1 MTTST
6 SPRCRPHLEVDEVE
20 KDLWRWLDILT
31 DDSDLLVVLG
41 LVAARIVDASVLD
54 GIPINEPSAKA
65 FDLAEHGISA
75 RTFLNFRNCGIL
87 SVVVTMR
94 RGSGWLVDPRSQSPM
109 MVRAGIIRRSTE
121 PG

>member
-6 SPRCRPHLEVDEVE
+6 SPRSRPHLEVDEVE

-54 GIPINEPSAKA
+54 GIPINEPSAK
-65 FDLAEHGISA
+65 LLISPSM
-75 RTFLNFRNCGIL
+75 GY
-87 SVVVTMR
+87 R
-94 RGSGWLVDPRSQSPM
+94 RGLFSISETVVSFQWWSQCGGDP
-109 MVRAGIIRRSTE
+109 AGLST
-121 PG
+121 PDHNRP